1 MLRHLIRNL
10 QDSRTSYPSQPAQTQ
25 VLDLITL
32 ESPDLV
38 SFLYGTKP
46 NLGYNIDF

>member
-1 MLRHLIRNL
+1 MLRNLIRNL
-10 QDSRTSYPSQPAQTQ
+10 QDSRTSHPSQPAQTQ
-25 VLDLITL
+25 PLDLITL

-46 NLGYNIDF
+46 NLGISINS